1 MYNRKVKSNRRK
13 NAAVCLGVAALLTAG
28 TAFLGVSSGRP
39 AVYADTGSSS
49 TVSKVVAS
57 NGEKSTTYYVATDKS
72 SSELKEEIKDQIK
85 EDDSSVKSVTFSSDS
100 SLEVRSSGLS
110 KSSVESSG
118 NDVDTE
124 SEFCDSVVED
134 NAMDT
139 TIVSTETKT
148 TSIPYDTVNKTSS
161 ALRKTTKKVTGGVK
175 GKTVKTYEVTT
186 TNGETTDK
194 ELVSTKTTQPKT
206 KVITKGTGSVA
217 VRTGKTYS
225 GTSGKE
231 IANYA
236 KKFVGNPY
244 RWGGTSLTNGADCS
258 GFIYSV
264 YRHFGLNVARI
275 PSTAGKRVS
284 LSNLKPGDIILY
296 SGHFSMYVGNGKVVH
311 AINYQYGIRVTSLN
325 WGKTARSARRVV
337 K

>member
-1 MYNRKVKSNRRK
+1 MYNKVKSNRRK
-13 NAAVCLGVAALLTAG
+13 TAAVCLGMAALLSAG
-28 TAFLGVSSGRP
+28 TAFLGVSSGHS
-39 AVYADTGSSS
+39 AVYADTAGST

-57 NGEKSTTYYVATDKS
+57 NGEKSTTYYVATNKS
-72 SSELKEEIKDQIK
+72 SSELEQEVKNQIK
-85 EDDSSVKSVTFSSDS
+85 EDNSNVKSVTFSDDS
-100 SLEVRSSGLS
+100 SLTVRSSGLD
-110 KSSVESSG
+110 KTSVENSG
-118 NDVDTE
+118 NDVDSE

-134 NAMDT
+134 KALDT
-139 TIVSTETKT
+139 TIVSTETST
-148 TSIPYDTVNKTSS
+148 TTIPYKTVNKTSS

-194 ELVSTKTTQPKT
+194 DLVSTKTTQPKT
-206 KVITKGTGSVA
+206 KVVTKGTGSVT
-217 VRTGKTYS
+217 VGTGKTYS
-225 GTSGKE
+225 GTSGQE

-296 SGHFSMYVGNGKVVH
+296 SGHFSMYIGNGKVVH
-311 AINYQYGIRVTSLN
+311 AINYQYGIGITSLN